1 MRHIVMETSKTAPLS
16 TSRLKWALEIV
27 TASKNCHEEEPA
39 DNNENKS
46 QPIIAKRLES
56 SFVLGFL
63 IFVGSDISFSIAVSF
78 AYFKYRMNALII
90 FRIGCHFEAHDS
102 LKRMHHLKTEKE
114 CLTTIL
120 RRNSAGL
127 GKTAHFSITIVG
139 FSQIWKL
146 KFGKEIVSA
155 SSQLFTKLADQE
167 LNPFSSRCHFLN
179 RMLSQRKARQSFF
192 FWQFWWLLFLVV
204 SFLTS

>member
-102 LKRMHHLKTEKE
+102 LKRMRHLKTENE

-179 RMLSQRKARQSFF
+179 RMLSQRKARESFF
-192 FWQFWWLLFLVV
+192 FVDNFDGFYSLLSVF
-204 SFLTS
+204 